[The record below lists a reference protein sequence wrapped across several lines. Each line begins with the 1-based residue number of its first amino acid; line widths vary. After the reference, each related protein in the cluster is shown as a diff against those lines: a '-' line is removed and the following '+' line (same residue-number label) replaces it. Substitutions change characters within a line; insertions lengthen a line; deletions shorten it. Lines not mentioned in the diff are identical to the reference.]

1 MKSLK
6 IEQTAPEARAVRMLR
21 ALANPTRFHLVE
33 LLADGKDCTASQL
46 ARNLHL
52 AQSSLSEHLCTLRE
66 AGLVQTSGEG
76 AVSSNSYYCLDL
88 GALEFLVAY
97 LSGLGQRARSWTGL
111 VQAIQREGNMQIRDA
126 TPADAAAIARIYN
139 QGIEDRVATL
149 ETELRSPEE
158 RAEWLASHRMR
169 YPVLVAVDGGGAVLG
184 WGSLNVFNPRKAY
197 EQVVDFSLYVARE
210 QRGRGIGDALLGEL
224 EARARALGYHKMVL
238 AALPTNI
245 PGKRLY
251 ERHGFSHVGIYREQG
266 MLDGRW
272 IDVMLMEK
280 ILN

>member
-1 MKSLK
+1 
-6 IEQTAPEARAVRMLR
+6 MLR

-33 LLADGKDCTASQL
+33 LLADGKDCTVSQL
-46 ARNLHL
+46 AQNLPL
-52 AQSSLSEHLCTLRE
+52 AQSSLSEHLSVLRE
-66 AGLVQTSGEG
+66 AGLVQTSGES
-76 AVSSNSYYCLDL
+76 AASSNTYYCLDL
-88 GALEFLVAY
+88 GAIDFLAAY

-111 VQAIQREGNMQIRDA
+111 VQAIQREGTMRIREA

-158 RAEWLASHRMR
+158 RAEWLASHGTR
-169 YPVLVAVDGGGAVLG
+169 YPVLVAVDSADTVLG

-197 EQVVDFSLYVARE
+197 EHVVDFSLYVARE
-210 QRGRGIGDALLGEL
+210 HRGRGIGDAMLGEL
-224 EARARALGYHKMVL
+224 ELRARALGYHKMVL

-251 ERHGFSHVGIYREQG
+251 ERHGFDLVGIYREQG

-272 IDVMLMEK
+272 VDVMLMEK
-280 ILN
+280 ILD